1 MAASWAASSA
11 RLLTTHSGMGSSS
24 VMFTFQP
31 TFTQGLILGQCS
43 ILALLAVIL
52 KYLFLDTERSQNVPV
67 YADPAAPVLQP
78 SIISAHVG
86 EKPTRVGSESTAWLN
101 TLLNQVC
108 AYLSPYLYPY
118 AEKPRIKLASV
129 YRSKLRDDIQGVE
142 GDEIIRQRVEDFVN
156 RMRPSGILV
165 STSSKSRY

>member
-1 MAASWAASSA
+1 
-11 RLLTTHSGMGSSS
+11 MGSSG
-24 VMFTFQP
+24 VIFTFQP

-52 KYLFLDTERSQNVPV
+52 KYLFLDTEHSQKVPV

-78 SIISAHVG
+78 SILSAHVG
-86 EKPTRVGSESTAWLN
+86 EKPTRVDPESTAWLN
-101 TLLNQVC
+101 TLLHQVR
-108 AYLSPYLYPY
+108 AYLSPCLYPY
-118 AEKPRIKLASV
+118 AEKLRIFKVASV

-142 GDEIIRQRVEDFVN
+142 GDEIVRQRVEDFVN

-165 STSSKSRY
+165 SSSSKSRY